1 MTQASTKFSNS
12 NQTADLFLSNLLEHR
27 LPVPVAQLDQET
39 GAWLEDIRE
48 QSASWLS
55 KLTFP
60 TTKDEEWRFTDIS
73 ELLNLDIFAPISRDE
88 AQITSDKLTTIPE
101 AEETRLVFVNGS
113 YAAELSNTA
122 ALPQG
127 IYVGNLTN
135 LPEAYCQY
143 FRPFLGTQPGK
154 EEVFTSLNT
163 ASISDVAIIWA
174 APNTVVEQPIHLL
187 FLSVTEESVT
197 ISQPRGW
204 IVAEKNCQLTIIEE
218 YTGSSSYLT
227 NAVTEIWLGENA
239 QINHTRL
246 QQEDLTAYHIGKTA
260 VTQKQDSRY
269 TLTEINLGGKIS
281 RHTPEIHQDG
291 TQTETYLNGLTI
303 AKNEQTADTHSVI
316 NLHYPHGTT
325 DQLHKTIISDRAHVI
340 FNGKVFVPKPA
351 QLTNAAQLNR
361 NLLLSP
367 KARVNTK
374 PELQIT
380 ADNVKCS
387 HGATVSQLEADE
399 IFYLRS
405 RGLTEKDACQLLI
418 DAFVT
423 EIIDKIPLKSV
434 QQTIK
439 LSSLISK
446 R

>member
-1 MTQASTKFSNS
+1 MTQNTTISPVHS
-12 NQTADLFLSNLLEHR
+12 DRFLRKILEQR
-27 LPVPVAQLDQET
+27 FPIPFEQLDSET
-39 GAWLEDIRE
+39 GEWLQNIRE
-48 QSASWLS
+48 QSASWVS
-55 KLTFP
+55 RLTLP
-60 TTKDEEWRFTDIS
+60 TTKDEEWRFTDIA
-73 ELLNLDIFAPISRDE
+73 ELLDLDLVAPKSKSHTIGN
-88 AQITSDKLTTIPE
+88 ITTIPE
-101 AEETRLVFVNGS
+101 AEDTRLVFVNGC
-113 YAAELSNTA
+113 YAAELSNTVG
-122 ALPQG
+122 LPEG
-127 IYVGNLTN
+127 IYVGSLTN
-135 LPEAYCQY
+135 LPEAFCKY

-163 ASISDVAIIWA
+163 ASIADVAIIWA
-174 APNTVVEQPIHLL
+174 APNTVVDKPIHLL
-187 FLSVTEESVT
+187 FLADGEESVT

-218 YTGSSSYLT
+218 YTGTSSYLT

-246 QQEDLTAYHIGKTA
+246 QQESQFAYHIGKTA
-260 VTQKQDSRY
+260 VNQKQDSRY
-269 TLTEINLGGKIS
+269 TLTEINLGGKLS

-291 TQTETYLNGLTI
+291 PQTETYLNGLTI
-303 AKNEQTADTHSVI
+303 AKEAQTADTHSVI
-316 NLHYPHGTT
+316 NLHHPHGIT
-325 DQLHKTIISDRAHVI
+325 DQLHKTIVSDRAHAI

-351 QLTNAAQLNR
+351 QLTNASQLNR

-405 RGLTEKDACQLLI
+405 RGLTENDARQLLI

-423 EIIDKIPLKSV
+423 EIIERIPLGSV
-434 QQTIK
+434 QQTIQ
-439 LSSLISK
+439 SSSFI
-446 R
+446 